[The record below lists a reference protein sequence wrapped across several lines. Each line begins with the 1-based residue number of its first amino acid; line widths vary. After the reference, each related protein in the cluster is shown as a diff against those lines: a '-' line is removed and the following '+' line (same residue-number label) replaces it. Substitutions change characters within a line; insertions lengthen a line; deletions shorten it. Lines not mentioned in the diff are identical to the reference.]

1 MADVGV
7 RGNQNIYKRKSQLMT
22 CALTLAILFVL
33 TFVLTYS
40 TVVFNIVQ
48 LTPVFKGVLIGA
60 TVLWAAFTGEIL
72 FQAMS
77 ARLLPKVSHHDYM
90 KLKNEN
96 ETLKMRY
103 SELRKEYDD
112 LNRSYM
118 ELSNRNQTLSD
129 QLAYLSILLSS
140 KEQELNL
147 LRNEFEA
154 LRRRMD
160 LELGAPDLAEWRRN
174 VIEKTNLVGRDYTI
188 IYMLLKQADDLARS
202 GSRAGARAI
211 LQAAYNLLQD
221 RLVDRKLIL
230 LWEIGERPPADLQ
243 GMFRG

>member
-7 RGNQNIYKRKSQLMT
+7 WGNQNIYKRKSQLMT

-33 TFVLTYS
+33 IYS
-40 TVVFNIVQ
+40 AAAFNIVQ
-48 LTPVFKGVLIGA
+48 LAPVLKGMFFGVV
-60 TVLWAAFTGEIL
+60 VLWAMFTGRVL
-72 FQAMS
+72 SQAMS
-77 ARLLPKVSHHDYM
+77 ARLPPQVSHHDYM

-96 ETLKMRY
+96 ETLKMNY

-112 LNRSYM
+112 LKRSYM

-129 QLAYLSILLSS
+129 QLAYLSILISS

-147 LRNEFEA
+147 LRNELEA

-174 VIEKTNLVGRDYTI
+174 VIEKANLVGRDYTI

-202 GSRAGARAI
+202 GNRAGARAI

-243 GMFRG
+243 GTFRG